1 MLTLLINIYICLIR
15 QKGKNMERKT
25 ELLKMTVA
33 GGLSDL
39 ANDYNINIKKMSK
52 CAIVDAILDYEG
64 KNGKRKKIATK
75 NTINTK
81 LKAMRIRS
89 GLTQREV
96 AEKIGMNIKLYAQYE
111 QGAKSFDSV
120 NLRVMLTVCLALGC
134 KIEEV
139 IESEET
145 SLLFGK
151 YMISKCINS

>member
-1 MLTLLINIYICLIR
+1 MPGKAER
-15 QKGKNMERKT
+15 KNMERKT

-39 ANDYNINIKKMSK
+39 ANNYGINIKKMSK
-52 CAIVDAILDYEG
+52 CAIVDAILDYEE
-64 KNGKRKKIATK
+64 KNGKKKKIATK

-81 LKAMRIRS
+81 LKAMRIKS

-134 KIEEV
+134 RIEEV
-139 IESEET
+139 IESKEILQLINQYEN
-145 SLLFGK
+145 GK
-151 YMISKCINS
+151 NIILTCSE